1 MNKERELDF
10 EIAFFEGVVQNCP
23 DFIEALIALGD
34 AYTRRG
40 RYKDGL
46 WVDMKLS
53 RLRPADGT
61 VHYNL
66 ACSYSLLERPEE
78 CLAALTKAVR
88 LGYREFRFMLAD
100 PDLAFIRKDPRFGSM
115 FSLLKNK

>member
-1 MNKERELDF
+1 MSKEQELDF

-23 DFIEALIALGD
+23 NFIEALIALGD
-34 AYTRRG
+34 AYTKRG

-46 WVDMKLS
+46 WVDRKLS
-53 RLRPADGT
+53 RLRPEDGT

-66 ACSYSLLERPEE
+66 ACSYSLLEQSEE
-78 CLAALTKAVR
+78 CLEALTKAVR
-88 LGYREFRFMLAD
+88 LGYREFRFMLED

-115 FSLLKNK
+115 LSILMNK